1 MRRGHYVKLRG
12 ALFTAPACS
21 KMGIGQGMLYTARL
35 DRLETFMENSTQLL
49 WRQQATLAG
58 RRVLVMDANDPALA
72 ELPAEQLYLHADDYT
87 VGAHQWAPLPTLPD
101 DVDLVILPLPK
112 SAERLEL
119 LLRAVAGQIETPMDV
134 WLVGPAKGG
143 IRGGVTRLSRFAD
156 DVTLLDSARH
166 CKLYGGQLR
175 PAQPLALEQ
184 VASLTTLDDLQVVS
198 YPGVFSH
205 GRLDEGSALLL
216 EALAEG
222 LPRGKVLDMGCGG
235 GALSARLA
243 HSGCQVTATDV
254 SATAV
259 AAATATLE
267 RNHLQGKVVGG
278 DLYESIGARFEAIVT
293 NPPFHDG
300 RDRTMSITRRLIR
313 EAPEHLTDKGTLWM
327 VANRELPYAQWL
339 DQAFKHVQVVRETN
353 RFRVYR
359 ALR

>member
-1 MRRGHYVKLRG
+1 
-12 ALFTAPACS
+12 
-21 KMGIGQGMLYTARL
+21 
-35 DRLETFMENSTQLL
+35 MENSTQLL
-49 WRQQATLAG
+49 WRQQDALAH
-58 RRVLVMDANDPALA
+58 RRALVMEANDPALA
-72 ELPAEQLYLHADDYT
+72 DLPAGQLYLHADDYT

-112 SAERLEL
+112 AAERLEL
-119 LLRAVAGQIETPMDV
+119 LLRALAGQISEPLEL

-166 CKLYGGQLR
+166 CKLYSARLR
-175 PAQPLALEQ
+175 PGDALSLEQ
-184 VASLTTLDDLQVVS
+184 VASLITLDDLEVVS

-216 EALAEG
+216 DALAEG

-267 RNHLQGKVVGG
+267 RNRLQGKVVGG
-278 DLYESIGARFEAIVT
+278 DLYESIGARFETIVT

-313 EAPEHLTDKGTLWM
+313 EAPEHLGDNGTLWM
-327 VANRELPYAQWL
+327 VANRELPYVQWL
-339 DQAFKHVQVVRETN
+339 DEAFKHVQVVSETS

-359 ALR
+359 AVRT

>member
-1 MRRGHYVKLRG
+1 
-12 ALFTAPACS
+12 
-21 KMGIGQGMLYTARL
+21 MGSFILPGLIA
-35 DRLETFMENSTQLL
+35 LETFMENSTQLL
-49 WRQQATLAG
+49 WRQQDTLAD
-58 RRVLVMDANDPALA
+58 RRVLVMEANDPALA
-72 ELPAEQLYLHADDYT
+72 DLPAGQLYLHADDYT

-112 SAERLEL
+112 AAERLEL
-119 LLRAVAGQIETPMDV
+119 LLRALAGQISEPMEL

-166 CKLYGGQLR
+166 CKLYAARLR
-175 PAQPLALEQ
+175 PGETLALEQ
-184 VASLTTLDDLQVVS
+184 AASLITLDDLEVVS

-216 EALAEG
+216 AALAEG

-278 DLYESIGARFEAIVT
+278 DLYESIGARFETIVT

-300 RDRTMSITRRLIR
+300 RDRTMAITRRLIR
-313 EAPEHLTDKGTLWM
+313 EAPEHLGDNGTLWM
-327 VANRELPYAQWL
+327 VANRELPYVQWL
-339 DQAFKHVQVVRETN
+339 DDAFKHVQVVSETS

-359 ALR
+359 AVRS

>member
-1 MRRGHYVKLRG
+1 
-12 ALFTAPACS
+12 
-21 KMGIGQGMLYTARL
+21 
-35 DRLETFMENSTQLL
+35 MENSTQLL
-49 WRQQATLAG
+49 WRQQDALAH
-58 RRVLVMDANDPALA
+58 RRVLVMEANDPALA
-72 ELPAEQLYLHADDYT
+72 DLPAGQLYLHADDYT

-112 SAERLEL
+112 AAERLEL
-119 LLRAVAGQIETPMDV
+119 LLRALAGQISEPLEL

-166 CKLYGGQLR
+166 CKLYSARLR
-175 PAQPLALEQ
+175 PGDALSLEQ
-184 VASLTTLDDLQVVS
+184 VASLITLDDLEVVS

-216 EALAEG
+216 DALAEG

-267 RNHLQGKVVGG
+267 RNRLQGKVVGG
-278 DLYESIGARFEAIVT
+278 DLYESIGARFETIVT

-313 EAPEHLTDKGTLWM
+313 EAPEYLGDNGTLWM
-327 VANRELPYAQWL
+327 VANRELPYVQWL
-339 DQAFKHVQVVRETN
+339 DEAFKHVQVVSETS

-359 ALR
+359 AVRT

>member
-1 MRRGHYVKLRG
+1 
-12 ALFTAPACS
+12 
-21 KMGIGQGMLYTARL
+21 
-35 DRLETFMENSTQLL
+35 MENSTQLL
-49 WRQQATLAG
+49 WRQQESLAD
-58 RRVLVMDANDPALA
+58 RRVLVTEANDPALA
-72 ELPAEQLYLHADDYT
+72 DLPAGQLYLHADDYT

-112 SAERLEL
+112 AAERLEL
-119 LLRAVAGQIETPMDV
+119 LLRALAGQIQAPLEL

-156 DVTLLDSARH
+156 EVALLDSARH
-166 CKLYGGQLR
+166 CKLYSARLR
-175 PAQPLALEQ
+175 PGDTLSLEQ
-184 VASLTTLDDLQVVS
+184 VASLITLDDLQVVS

-216 EALAEG
+216 DALAEG

-278 DLYESIGARFEAIVT
+278 DLYESIGARFETIVT

-300 RDRTMSITRRLIR
+300 RDRTMAITRRLIR
-313 EAPEHLTDKGTLWM
+313 EAPEHLGDNGTLWM
-327 VANRELPYAQWL
+327 VANRELPYVQWL
-339 DQAFKHVQVVRETN
+339 DEAFKHVQVVSETS

-359 ALR
+359 AVRT